1 VTTAT
6 PKTDEPPL
14 KVLVV
19 DDHAIVRLG
28 VRQLLG
34 AGAAVS
40 EASSVDE
47 ARRRLADQPFD
58 LMLLDLSLGED
69 FGLAALP
76 RWRAEHPGLRIIV
89 LSSLDEALYAERC
102 LHAGADGYVM
112 KSALGEAL
120 ATAVVQVMAGQVYVS
135 PAQGSSLLRRLA
147 EGAAGDGRP
156 ALSPRELEV
165 LRLVAAGRS
174 TREIAESLN
183 RSVKTIETHK
193 QALKAKLDAAT
204 PAALLRK
211 AMAWFGADG
220 P

>member
-1 VTTAT
+1 MQ
-6 PKTDEPPL
+6 
-14 KVLVV
+14 VLVV

-34 AGAAVS
+34 DGAAVA
-40 EASSVDE
+40 EAASVAE
-47 ARRRLADQPFD
+47 ARALLAARPFD

-89 LSSLDEALYAERC
+89 LSSLDETLYAERC
-102 LHAGADGYVM
+102 LRAGADGYVM
-112 KSALGEAL
+112 KSALGDTL
-120 ATAVVQVMAGQVYVS
+120 ASAVTQVMAGQVYVS
-135 PAQGSSLLRRLA
+135 PALGSTLLRRLA
-147 EGAAGDGRP
+147 GGGGGGTADGPP

-193 QALKAKLDAAT
+193 QALKTKLDAST

-211 AMAWFGADG
+211 AVDWFGADG
-220 P
+220 A